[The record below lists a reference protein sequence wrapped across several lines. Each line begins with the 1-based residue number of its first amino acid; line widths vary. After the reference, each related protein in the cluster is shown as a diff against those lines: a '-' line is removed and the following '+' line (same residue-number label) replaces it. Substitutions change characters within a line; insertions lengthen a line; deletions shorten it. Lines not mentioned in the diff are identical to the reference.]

1 MPESPPK
8 PFAREQELLCRI
20 RTEIGKVVVGQEQ
33 VVDRILI
40 AILCGGHVLIEGV
53 PGLAKTLL
61 ISTLARTLDAS
72 FSRIQFTPDLLPGDL
87 VGTQIFH
94 PQTGA
99 FHTRKGPVFA
109 QIILADEINRSPAKV
124 QSALLEAMQEKQ
136 VTIGDE
142 SFPLDEPFMVLATQN
157 PIEQEG
163 TYPLPEAQLD
173 RFLFKIIVR
182 YPELEQE
189 REILR
194 RMSKNT
200 PILRVERVTSAP
212 AILEM
217 RQALDNVF
225 MKDVIESYILQIVDA
240 TRRPGGYQL
249 DDLVPLIRH
258 GASPRASIYLAKAAK
273 ARSLMEGRDYV
284 VPSDVQSIGPEVLR
298 HRIALTYK
306 AQARDFTS
314 DQVIEA
320 IFRKVPVPA

>member
-1 MPESPPK
+1 MPEAPPK
-8 PFAREQELLCRI
+8 PFVREQQLLRNI
-20 RTEIGKVVVGQEQ
+20 REEIAKVVIGQDQ
-33 VVDRILI
+33 VVDRLLI

-61 ISTLARTLDAS
+61 VSTLARTLDAS

-94 PQTGA
+94 PQSGE

-109 QIILADEINRSPAKV
+109 QILLADEINRSPAKV

-136 VTIGDE
+136 VTIGEE
-142 SFPLDEPFMVLATQN
+142 SFALEEPFMVLATQN

-182 YPELEQE
+182 YPGLEQE

-194 RMSKNT
+194 RMSKNA
-200 PILRVERVTSAP
+200 PDLAVERVTGAS
-212 AILEM
+212 AILEL
-217 RQALDNVF
+217 RRALDAVF
-225 MKDVIESYILQIVDA
+225 MKDVIESYILQVVDA
-240 TRRPGGYQL
+240 SRRPGEYGL
-249 DDLVPLIRH
+249 EDLVPLIRH
-258 GASPRASIYLAKAAK
+258 GASPRASIYLAKGAK
-273 ARSLMEGRDYV
+273 ARALLEGRDYV
-284 VPSDVQSIGPEVLR
+284 VPSDVQEIAPEVLR

-306 AQARDFTS
+306 AQARDLTA
-314 DQVIEA
+314 DHVIEA
-320 IFRKVPVPA
+320 IFRKISVPA

>member
-1 MPESPPK
+1 MPEAPPK
-8 PFAREQELLCRI
+8 PFVREQQLLRNI
-20 RTEIGKVVVGQEQ
+20 REEIAKVVIGQDQ
-33 VVDRILI
+33 VVDRLLI

-61 ISTLARTLDAS
+61 VSTLARTLDAS

-94 PQTGA
+94 PQSGE

-109 QIILADEINRSPAKV
+109 QILLADEINRSPAKV

-136 VTIGDE
+136 VTIGEE
-142 SFPLDEPFMVLATQN
+142 SFALEEPFMVLATQN

-182 YPELEQE
+182 YPGLEQE

-194 RMSKNT
+194 RMSKNA
-200 PILRVERVTSAP
+200 PDLAVERVTGAP
-212 AILEM
+212 AILEL
-217 RQALDNVF
+217 RRALDGVF
-225 MKDVIESYILQIVDA
+225 MKDVIESYILQVVDA
-240 TRRPGGYQL
+240 SRRPGEYGL
-249 DDLVPLIRH
+249 EDLVPLIRH
-258 GASPRASIYLAKAAK
+258 GASPRASIYLAKGAK
-273 ARSLMEGRDYV
+273 ARALLEGRDYV
-284 VPSDVQSIGPEVLR
+284 VPSDVQEIAPEVLR

-306 AQARDFTS
+306 AQARDLTA
-314 DQVIEA
+314 DHVIES
-320 IFRKVPVPA
+320 IFRKISVPA

>member
-1 MPESPPK
+1 MPEAPPK
-8 PFAREQELLCRI
+8 PFVREQQLLRNI
-20 RTEIGKVVVGQEQ
+20 REEIAKVVIGQDQ
-33 VVDRILI
+33 VVDRLLI

-61 ISTLARTLDAS
+61 VSTLARTLDAS

-94 PQTGA
+94 PQSGE

-109 QIILADEINRSPAKV
+109 QILLADEINRSPAKV

-136 VTIGDE
+136 VTIGEE
-142 SFPLDEPFMVLATQN
+142 SFALEEPFMVLATQN

-182 YPELEQE
+182 YPGLEQE

-194 RMSKNT
+194 RMSKNA
-200 PILRVERVTSAP
+200 PDLAVERVTGAP
-212 AILEM
+212 AILEL
-217 RQALDNVF
+217 RRALDGVF
-225 MKDVIESYILQIVDA
+225 MKDVIESYILQVVDA
-240 TRRPGGYQL
+240 SRRPGEYGL
-249 DDLVPLIRH
+249 EDLVPLIRH
-258 GASPRASIYLAKAAK
+258 GASPRASIYLAKGAK
-273 ARSLMEGRDYV
+273 ARALLEGRDYV
-284 VPSDVQSIGPEVLR
+284 VPSDVQEIGPEVLR

-306 AQARDFTS
+306 AQARDLTA
-314 DQVIEA
+314 DHVIES
-320 IFRKVPVPA
+320 IFRKISVPA